1 MAEFLTAK
9 DAKHTKKRR
18 AELARESGS
27 QPIFSTGNWCG
38 LDYSADMELFNK
50 ILKTAVDGGASDLH
64 IKIGT
69 PVIFRINRELISI
82 ECPMPT
88 EQWMNNVVEK
98 MTPIHLKKKLE
109 EEREVD
115 FSYYVPDVGRFRT
128 NLFQQR
134 GQWALAMRYVRSH
147 IASFEELGLLEQ
159 IKKIAEEP
167 RGIVLVAGSTGS
179 GKSTTLAAMIEHINA
194 NFKKHIIT
202 LEDPIE
208 FVFEDNQSVIE
219 QREVGLDTVSFHHAL
234 KHVLRQDP
242 DIIMLGEMRDD
253 ISFGAAMSAAD
264 TGHLVLSTLH
274 TTTAA
279 QSITRILDFFK
290 ADEREQVRRQLA
302 GTLRGVV
309 CQRMVPTV
317 DGKMTPALEIMIN
330 SPLIKKM
337 LEENRLDKLTA
348 AIETGSDDGMLTFN
362 QSLFNLVKS
371 GRVTEKEA
379 LGKAS
384 NPQALEMNFKGIF
397 LNEGG
402 RIVG

>member
-1 MAEFLTAK
+1 
-9 DAKHTKKRR
+9 
-18 AELARESGS
+18 
-27 QPIFSTGNWCG
+27 
-38 LDYSADMELFNK
+38 MELFNK
-50 ILKTAVDGGASDLH
+50 ILKIAVEGGASDLH
-64 IKIGT
+64 IKTGT
-69 PVIFRINRELISI
+69 PVIFRINRELVAV
-82 ECPMPT
+82 ECPHPT
-88 EQWMNNVVEK
+88 VEWMNKVVATITPPH
-98 MTPIHLKKKLE
+98 MTKRLDE
-109 EEREVD
+109 DREVD
-115 FSYYVPDVGRFRT
+115 FSYFIPEVGRFRT
-128 NLFQQR
+128 NVFQQR
-134 GQWALAMRYVRSH
+134 GQWALAMRHVK
-147 IASFEELGLLEQ
+147 ANVPSFQQLGLLEQ
-159 IKKIAEEP
+159 IKAIAESP

-179 GKSTTLAAMIEHINA
+179 GKSTTLAAMIEHING

-219 QREVGLDTVSFHHAL
+219 QREVGLDTGSFHHAL

-242 DIIMLGEMRDD
+242 DIIMLGEMRDA

-302 GTLRGVV
+302 GTLRGVI
-309 CQRMVPTV
+309 CQRMVPTL
-317 DGKMTPALEIMIN
+317 DNKMTPALEIMIN

-348 AIETGSDDGMLTFN
+348 AIETGTDDGMITFN
-362 QSLFNLVKS
+362 QSLFNLVKEKRIS
-371 GRVTEKEA
+371 EKEA
-379 LGKAS
+379 LAKAT